1 MNVQVMKLISF
12 VSYLIFSLSFILGR
26 IIQIINTRDNE
37 QELTEH
43 IGQQRDNVTGFI
55 EQQLLRSVLTK
66 TDAIFCFDSTNKP
79 LISQH
84 LLGIY

>member
-1 MNVQVMKLISF
+1 M
-12 VSYLIFSLSFILGR
+12 
-26 IIQIINTRDNE
+26 RDNE

-66 TDAIFCFDSTNKP
+66 TDAIFCFDSTNKS
-79 LISQH
+79 LNSQH
-84 LLGIY
+84 LLDIYR

>member
-1 MNVQVMKLISF
+1 M
-12 VSYLIFSLSFILGR
+12 
-26 IIQIINTRDNE
+26 RDNE

-66 TDAIFCFDSTNKP
+66 TDAIFCFDSTNKS
-79 LISQH
+79 LNSQH
-84 LLGIY
+84 LMDIYR